1 MSAPLQPSDDAGVEH
16 SRPMLGIGFKI
27 ASVSVFVAMSTL
39 LKAAEGIPAGQ
50 LVFFRSFFA
59 IFSIL
64 FYLWL
69 RGQLQGAFKTKEP
82 ASHVWRGL
90 VGVCAMFCSF
100 FALTKLPLPE
110 SVAINYA
117 SPLIAVMLSAI
128 VLKEFVGAYRWSA
141 VFIGLIGVLIIIWP
155 RMSVFTSGAIG
166 QDEAFGAVA
175 ALAGAALAAVAMVL
189 VRRLVRKERTSTIV
203 MYFTITSTVAGFLTL
218 PFGWVM
224 PNWQQLLMLI
234 FAGLAG
240 GIAQILLTESY
251 RHAPMSTIAPFEYT
265 SLVLSLI
272 IGFIIFGD
280 IPTVAMLCGSAIV
293 MMAGIFV
300 IIRERKL
307 AIPPQK
313 SNSVKTIS

>member
-1 MSAPLQPSDDAGVEH
+1 MSAPSQTSVNFGPEH
-16 SRPMLGIGFKI
+16 SRPMLGIGLKI

-39 LKAAEGIPAGQ
+39 LKATDDIPVGQ

-59 IFSIL
+59 IFSIF

-69 RGQLQGAFKTKEP
+69 KGQLKGSLKTKEP
-82 ASHVWRGL
+82 ISHICRGL
-90 VGVCAMFCSF
+90 VGVAGMFCSF

-117 SPLIAVMLSAI
+117 SPLIAVMLSALI
-128 VLKEFVGAYRWSA
+128 LKEFVGVYRWSA
-141 VFIGLIGVLIIIWP
+141 VFVGLVGVLIIIWP
-155 RMSVFTSGAIG
+155 RMSVFTTG
-166 QDEAFGAVA
+166 QLGHNESLGAVA
-175 ALAGAALAAVAMVL
+175 ALSGAVLAAVAMVL

-203 MYFTITSTVAGFLTL
+203 IYFTLTSTVAGFLTM

-234 FAGLAG
+234 CAGLAG
-240 GIAQILLTESY
+240 GMAQMLLTESY

-265 SLVLSLI
+265 SMVLSLVL
-272 IGFIIFGD
+272 GFLIFGD
-280 IPTVAMLCGSAIV
+280 IPTVMMLIGSAIV

-307 AIPPQK
+307 SLPPQK
-313 SNSVKTIS
+313 SNAPQTIP

>member
-1 MSAPLQPSDDAGVEH
+1 MSAPSQPSVSPDLDY

-39 LKAAEGIPAGQ
+39 LKATEDIPVGQ

-64 FYLWL
+64 FYFWW
-69 RGQLQGAFKTKEP
+69 RGKLQGAFRTKEP

-90 VGVCAMFCSF
+90 VGVMAMFCSF

-117 SPLIAVMLSAI
+117 SPLIGVMLSALI
-128 VLKEFVGAYRWSA
+128 LKEFVGIYRWSA
-141 VFIGLIGVLIIIWP
+141 VFVGLIGVLIIIWP
-155 RMSVFTSGAIG
+155 RMSIFTTGQIG
-166 QDEAFGAVA
+166 QEEALGALA
-175 ALAGAALAAVAMVL
+175 ALTGAALAAVAMVL
-189 VRRLVRKERTSTIV
+189 VRRLVKKERTSTIV
-203 MYFTITSTVAGFLTL
+203 IYFTLTSTVAGFLTL

-224 PNWQQLLMLI
+224 PSLHQLIMLI
-234 FAGLAG
+234 CAGLAG

-265 SLVLSLI
+265 SMVLSLI
-272 IGFIIFGD
+272 IGFLIFGD
-280 IPTVAMLCGSAIV
+280 IPTVTMLIGSAIV

-300 IIRERKL
+300 ILRERKL
-307 AIPPQK
+307 ALPPQK
-313 SNSVKTIS
+313 SNSPQTIP